1 MTQFRIAQGQT
12 CRCYPSNED
21 LHLSAEASERALLEV
36 LLWLTLRSLVS
47 IQKCSCTICRPGAS
61 SFHWRQNRMRRT
73 RILSDAF
80 LSDPDPSPSHTAKAR
95 KLKQGFQPKHNYQA
109 QPAEQA
115 SPGTTHIKHSSNTS
129 PTYNRKSPRSPK
141 KSCKCC
147 ARLPTWPRRQEW
159 TPSRSSCGNTTTPPL
174 SRVP

>member
-115 SPGTTHIKHSSNTS
+115 SPGTVTPHQHTTGKVHDHRRRAASA
-129 PTYNRKSPRSPK
+129 
-141 KSCKCC
+141 